1 MAEEIRS
8 KAQVHQD
15 AIALSKAKIT
25 NIDQS
30 IDSINTSL
38 GVLGLK
44 RVLVVREQGELP
56 RYKLQR
62 PAQQAGVFKTLS
74 EGEKTLIS
82 FLYFLESVTA
92 SSMKKVAS

>member
-1 MAEEIRS
+1 MAVEIRS
-8 KAQVHQD
+8 RAQVHQD

-38 GVLGLK
+38 GGLGLK
-44 RVLVVREQGELP
+44 GFLVVREEGGLP

-62 PAQQAGVFKTLS
+62 PACIEQSSQASFNQRHNPLQSPSARNPRKPLD
-74 EGEKTLIS
+74 LI
-82 FLYFLESVTA
+82 
-92 SSMKKVAS
+92 